1 MGKTAEKN
9 DDPDVIETEEVILD
23 IEPQNEDDPVE
34 LDTEDNGEEVLDEIE
49 IVRENDTLSLKQQ
62 SLDGIIQKRVKK
74 LNIKVDKATQQASD
88 AATEAGLLRERN
100 KILELAIEQ
109 QKEKALSK
117 PKAPPNPDDFD
128 LGYEDPA
135 YRNEQQAFNQGQ
147 ISAEVERQVAK
158 VTQTFMHSNK
168 TDAVSKELETKQNGH
183 YQKALKLGAKDY
195 NEVEDAAIEI
205 LGQEVT
211 NQLISN
217 FDDSPT
223 MLYYLG
229 KNPVEAERLSNLI
242 KTNPIKGVAEIGRLQ
257 VELKVKTK
265 KTTDAPE
272 PDEELTG
279 GKGSSSENA
288 LKQLAKLRQ
297 KAAAGDPQGMN
308 NIRKFKKSL
317 KEKGITL

>member
-9 DDPDVIETEEVILD
+9 DDADVIETEEVILD
-23 IEPQNEDDPVE
+23 VEPQEEDPVE
-34 LDTEDNGEEVLDEIE
+34 LDTEDTGEEVSDEIE

-74 LNIKVDKATQQASD
+74 LNIKVDKATQQATD
-88 AATEAGLLRERN
+88 ATTEAGLLREKN

-109 QKEKALSK
+109 QREAAVK
-117 PKAPPNPDDFD
+117 PKAAPDPDDFD

-135 YRNEQQAFNQGQ
+135 YRNEQRKHTQAE
-147 ISAEVERQVAK
+147 ISAEVQRQVAG
-158 VTQTFMHSNK
+158 VTKGFMQSNQA
-168 TDAVSKELETKQNGH
+168 DAVSKDLVKKQTGH
-183 YQKALKLGAKDY
+183 YQNALKLGAKDY

-205 LGQEVT
+205 LGQDVT

-229 KNPVEAERLSNLI
+229 KNPAEAERLSNLI

-257 VELKVKTK
+257 VELKVKPK

-272 PDEELTG
+272 PDEEIIG
-279 GKGSSSENA
+279 GKASSSENA

-297 KAAAGDPQGMN
+297 KAASGDPEGMN
-308 NIRKFKKSL
+308 NIRKYKKSL
-317 KEKGITL
+317 KDKGITL